1 MKTTFKQED
10 NNYVMIFEGHLDTP
24 SSLQV
29 KREMQ
34 VLNDCEGHDIILEC
48 TAMDYISSSGL
59 RLFLDVLKNA
69 RSKGSKVTIVGL
81 STELRDVFDEVGFTT
96 LFDIR

>member
-1 MKTTFKQED
+1 
-10 NNYVMIFEGHLDTP
+10 
-24 SSLQV
+24 
-29 KREMQ
+29 MQ